1 MGAMNN
7 KSEIV
12 EQSNLAFNFIEKLYL
27 ESSYLIKEIA
37 GILNEEEEK
46 FVIGK
51 PGGYGIST
59 TSSRGL
65 EVNYVRLWLLKKF
78 SVFFVSEEKT
88 ALKGGTTFT
97 KMDKDLKVLYLRI
110 VFYDKTINEPT
121 VYSGVL
127 YNIKKKSETKWFNK
141 FEQAMAN
148 LEYNDYKVFKDVK
161 KIDYENIYIKVQ
173 GELIKNNLF
182 DINDSNAIVEK
193 IIKPSLKLFRKY

>member
-1 MGAMNN
+1 MNN
-7 KSEIV
+7 KNEIV
-12 EQSNLAFNFIEKLYL
+12 EQSNLAFNFVEKLYL

-78 SVFFVSEEKT
+78 SVFFVPEEKT

-110 VFYDKTINEPT
+110 LLYDKNIEEPT

-127 YNIKKKSETKWFNK
+127 YNIEKKSKTKWFSK
-141 FEQAMAN
+141 FEQAMSN
-148 LEYNDYKVFKDVK
+148 LEYNDYKIFKNIQKINYENVYIKIQGELVKNSLFEITDSESIVK
-161 KIDYENIYIKVQ
+161 KI
-173 GELIKNNLF
+173 
-182 DINDSNAIVEK
+182 IN
-193 IIKPSLKLFRKY
+193 PSLKLFRKH

>member
-1 MGAMNN
+1 MNN

-12 EQSNLAFNFIEKLYL
+12 EQTNLAFDFIEKLYL

-51 PGGYGIST
+51 PGGYGISS

-65 EVNYVRLWLLKKF
+65 EVNNVRMWLLKKF
-78 SVFFVSEEKT
+78 SVFFVPGEKT
-88 ALKGGTTFT
+88 EYKGGAHTT
-97 KMDKDLKVLYLRI
+97 KIDKGLKILYLRI
-110 VFYDKTINEPT
+110 VLNDKKVTEPT

-127 YNIKKKSETKWFNK
+127 YNIQRKPEAKKITK
-141 FEQAMAN
+141 FEQLMPM
-148 LEYNDYKVFKDVK
+148 LEYYDYKIFENIK
-161 KIDYENIYIKVQ
+161 KIDYENLNIKLK

-182 DINDSNAIVEK
+182 EINDSETIVKK
-193 IIKPSLKLFRKY
+193 IIKPSLELYRKH